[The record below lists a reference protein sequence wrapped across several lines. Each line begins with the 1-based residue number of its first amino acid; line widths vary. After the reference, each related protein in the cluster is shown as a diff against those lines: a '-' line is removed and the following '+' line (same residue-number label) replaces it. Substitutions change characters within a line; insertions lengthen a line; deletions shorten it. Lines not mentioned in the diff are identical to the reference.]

1 MRIFADYHR
10 KESPIFTGSRYGFGR
25 VDPPDDDGGGAGG
38 SYTTFGGFPYVGMVT
53 RSGAL
58 DQSSGFTQT
67 KTDGTTPTFGGSESI
82 TGSSGESNIQN
93 RYAIPNPFGSLVPA
107 AYRNTSF
114 TIIEKFYKNSA
125 IGNYQIGGVR
135 ASDSNISGWTSGDN
149 GSNTDILLTTR
160 YDNRTGGFGGT
171 WGTNYPNF
179 LNAAYINTSGSH
191 PVGSLWRG
199 WRSSM
204 LSWDADTGKVWWAG
218 QDDQNSGN
226 PSIID
231 TTATK
236 TLSDWQTGIG
246 TQDYVYRSVTV
257 ADPMADWY
265 LIYGKA
271 VNNVS
276 DAAEYNMLS
285 TTVFADPYNA

>member
-1 MRIFADYHR
+1 MMQQILLGY
-10 KESPIFTGSRYGFGR
+10 
-25 VDPPDDDGGGAGG
+25 GGGGG
-38 SYTTFGGFPYVGMVT
+38 GTEADFGGYPWVGMVT
-53 RSGAL
+53 RAGSL
-58 DQSSGFTQT
+58 SQSSGLSQT
-67 KTDGTTPTFGGSESI
+67 NTSGTAPSYGGGNTL
-82 TGSSGESNIQN
+82 TGQGSIQN
-93 RYAIPNPFGSLVPA
+93 RYSVPNPFGSLIPA

-149 GSNTDILLTTR
+149 TSNTDILLTTR
-160 YDNRTGGFGGT
+160 YDNRTGGFSGT

-179 LNAAYINTSGSH
+179 LGNNYVATSGSH

-204 LSWDADTGKVWWAG
+204 LSWDAATGKVWWAG

-231 TTATK
+231 TGATK
-236 TLSDWQTGIG
+236 SLSDWQNGVG
-246 TQDYVYRSVTV
+246 TQNLIHRICQVD
-257 ADPMADWY
+257 DLIADWY
-265 LIYGKA
+265 IIYGKA
-271 VNNVS
+271 VNNIT
-276 DAAEYNMLS
+276 DASEYNMLS
-285 TTVFADPYNA
+285 TTVHADPDNA

>member
-1 MRIFADYHR
+1 MFDKWHK
-10 KESPIFTGSRYGFGR
+10 KEKPIFTGYRFGFGR
-25 VDPPDDDGGGAGG
+25 VDPPEDDGDAGG

-58 DQSSGFTQT
+58 DQSTGFTQT

-135 ASDSNISGWTSGDN
+135 ASDSNISGWTTGDN
-149 GSNTDILLTTR
+149 HTNGDILLTTR

-179 LNAAYINTSGSH
+179 LGSAYINTSGSH

-199 WRSSM
+199 WRASL
-204 LSWDADTGKVWWAG
+204 LSWDADTGKIWWAG

-231 TTATK
+231 TGATK
-236 TLSDWQTGIG
+236 SLSDWQTGVG
-246 TQDYVYRSVTV
+246 TQDTIHRICQVN
-257 ADPMADWY
+257 DPIADWY

-271 VNNVS
+271 VNNVT

-285 TTVFADPYNA
+285 TTVFANPNVA

>member
-1 MRIFADYHR
+1 MLEWHR
-10 KESPIFTGSRYGFGR
+10 KEKPVFTGITRGTGGFGFGAASGGG
-25 VDPPDDDGGGAGG
+25 DDDGGGSS

-67 KTDGTTPTFGGSESI
+67 KISGTTPTFGGSTSI
-82 TGSSGESNIQN
+82 PGSSGEANIQN
-93 RYAIPNPFGSLVPA
+93 RYSIPNPFGSLVPA
-107 AYRNTSF
+107 TYRDTSF
-114 TIIEKFYKNSA
+114 TIIEKFYRNDA
-125 IGNYQIGGVR
+125 IGNHLIGGLRGANANV
-135 ASDSNISGWTSGDN
+135 STWTA
-149 GSNTDILLTTR
+149 TDIMMATR
-160 YDNRTGGFGGT
+160 YDNRTGGFAGT

-179 LNAAYINTSGSH
+179 LNGSFLSGNGNH

-204 LSWDADTGKVWWAG
+204 LSWDASTGYVWWAG

-226 PSIID
+226 PSIIQ
-231 TTATK
+231 ASTK
-236 TLSDWQTGIG
+236 SLSDWQTGIG
-246 TQDYVYRSVTV
+246 TQDLIYRSVTTN
-257 ADPMADWY
+257 DNMADWY

>member
-1 MRIFADYHR
+1 MLEWHR
-10 KESPIFTGSRYGFGR
+10 KEKPVFSGITRGTGGFGFGAS
-25 VDPPDDDGGGAGG
+25 GGGDAADDV
-38 SYTTFGGFPYVGMVT
+38 SYTTFGGYPYVGMVT

-58 DQSSGFTQT
+58 DQSEGFTQT
-67 KTDGTTPTFGGSESI
+67 KISGTTPTFGGSESI

-93 RYAIPNPFGSLVPA
+93 RYSIPNPFGSLVPA

-114 TIIEKFYKNSA
+114 TIIEKFYNNTA
-125 IGNYQIGGVR
+125 IGNYRIGGLRGTNANV
-135 ASDSNISGWTSGDN
+135 STWTA
-149 GSNTDILLTTR
+149 TDIMMATR
-160 YDNRTGGFGGT
+160 YDNRTGGFSGT

-179 LNAAYINTSGSH
+179 LNSSYLATSGSH

-204 LSWDADTGKVWWAG
+204 LSWDASTGKVWWAG

-231 TTATK
+231 TGATK
-236 TLSDWQTGIG
+236 SLSDWQTGIG
-246 TQDYVYRSVTV
+246 TQDLIYRSVTTN
-257 ADPMADWY
+257 DPMADWY

-271 VNNVS
+271 VNNIT
-276 DAAEYNMLS
+276 DAAQYNMLS
-285 TTVFADPYNA
+285 TTVFASPSIA

>member
-1 MRIFADYHR
+1 MGIYNEFNK
-10 KESPIFTGSRYGFGR
+10 KEKPVFTGLKFGFGASSGGGE
-25 VDPPDDDGGGAGG
+25 DDGLNVAADG
-38 SYTTFGGFPYVGMVT
+38 FGGYPWVGMVT
-53 RSGAL
+53 RSGGL
-58 DQSSGFTQT
+58 SQSAGFTQT

-179 LNAAYINTSGSH
+179 LNAGYVNTSGSH

-204 LSWDADTGKVWWAG
+204 LSWDASTGKVWWAG

>member
-1 MRIFADYHR
+1 MRIFADYHV
-10 KESPIFTGSRYGFGR
+10 KESPILTGSRYGFGR
-25 VDPPDDDGGGAGG
+25 VDPPDDGGASD

-67 KTDGTTPTFGGSESI
+67 KISGTTPTFGGSESI
-82 TGSSGESNIQN
+82 VGSSGESNIQN
-93 RYAIPNPFGSLVPA
+93 RYSIPNPFGSLVPA

-125 IGNYQIGGVR
+125 IGNYRIGGLRGTNNDV
-135 ASDSNISGWTSGDN
+135 STWTA
-149 GSNTDILLTTR
+149 TDIMMATR
-160 YDNRTGGFGGT
+160 YDNRTGGFSGT

-179 LNAAYINTSGSH
+179 LNGAYINTSSSH

-204 LSWDADTGKVWWAG
+204 LSWDASTGTVWWAG

-226 PSIID
+226 PSIISTG
-231 TTATK
+231 TTK
-236 TLSDWQTGIG
+236 SLSDWQTGIG
-246 TQDYVYRSVTV
+246 TQDLIYRSVTTT
-257 ADPMADWY
+257 DPMADWY

-271 VNNVS
+271 VNNIT

-285 TTVFADPYNA
+285 TTVFANPNVA

>member
-1 MRIFADYHR
+1 MGIYNEFNK
-10 KESPIFTGSRYGFGR
+10 KEKPVFTGLKFGFGASSGGGE
-25 VDPPDDDGGGAGG
+25 DDGLNVAADG
-38 SYTTFGGFPYVGMVT
+38 FGGYPWVGMVT
-53 RSGAL
+53 RSGGL
-58 DQSSGFTQT
+58 SQSAGLEQIKKS
-67 KTDGTTPTFGGSESI
+67 GTTPTFGGSTSI
-82 TGSSGESNIQN
+82 VGSSGESNIQN
-93 RYAIPNPFGSLVPA
+93 RYAIPNPFGSLIPA
-107 AYRNTSF
+107 QYRNTSF

-125 IGNYQIGGVR
+125 IGNYRIGGVR
-135 ASDSNISGWTSGDN
+135 GSNIDIATWTSP
-149 GSNTDILLTTR
+149 DIMLATR

>member
-1 MRIFADYHR
+1 MGIYNEFNK
-10 KESPIFTGSRYGFGR
+10 KEKPLFTGYRYGFGR
-25 VDPPDDDGGGAGG
+25 VDPPEDDGGAGG

-53 RSGAL
+53 RAGAL

-67 KTDGTTPTFGGSESI
+67 KTSGTTPTFGGSESI
-82 TGSSGESNIQN
+82 TGSSGQGNIPN

-107 AYRNTSF
+107 PYRNTSF
-114 TIIEKFYKNSA
+114 TIIEKFYKNTA

-135 ASDSNISGWTSGDN
+135 ASNSNISGWTSGDN
-149 GSNTDILLTTR
+149 ASNTDVLLTTR

-179 LNAAYINTSGSH
+179 LGSGYLGTSGSH

-204 LSWDADTGKVWWAG
+204 LSWDASTGKIWWAG

-231 TTATK
+231 TGATK
-236 TLSDWQTGIG
+236 TLTQWQNGVG
-246 TQDYVYRSVTV
+246 TQDTIHRVCQVN
-257 ADPMADWY
+257 DNIADWY

-271 VNNVS
+271 VNNIT
-276 DAAEYNMLS
+276 DAAQYNMLS
-285 TTVFADPYNA
+285 TTVFANPNVA